1 MKYNITYKNIVDF
14 RKSFKKKRSN
24 KVFKNINTKVD
35 FNKLII
41 DSDVVQR
48 DNKEFTNKID
58 IKTDITNQENSG
70 RCWIFAILNII
81 RLDMIRDYNLPNFEF
96 SENFIYFYDRLE
108 KANFFLNYIADHY
121 NTNIHDIKLIH
132 ILELKT
138 SDGNQWIMFRNLITK
153 YGIIPKNAMADMFHS
168 KNTHDLNNFFNNYL
182 IKASVKIITAL
193 KKNNSQKNKEHL
205 ITSTL
210 NEFYNILV
218 IFLGEP
224 PKQFNWQYS
233 TKKIKNK
240 KKKGEKKNKKGGKKK
255 NRDNE
260 ADADEADAD
269 EADADEADND
279 EAEDDDD
286 DDDDEPG
293 VLYKTNEY
301 VVTHPDLTPLDFFH
315 KFVKYNVDSKIC
327 LINYPCKNIKY
338 YKKYHIEL
346 TPNVIGGKQQE
357 LINVPQVVMF
367 NAIKRA
373 IDDNQAVFCG
383 VDWDKFNTK
392 EYSLLDTK
400 AFNYDDIFGDNIIMD
415 KCNGLQYRQS
425 SQTHAVIIR
434 GYNII
439 KGEIDKFLIEN
450 SHGNNNNFSGKYS
463 MSVDWFNKYLYQIV
477 IDEKYLDKKVVNVE
491 KTKSIMIPFNSPF
504 GSLMV

>member
-24 KVFKNINTKVD
+24 KVFKNINTKVA

-48 DNKEFTNKID
+48 DSKEFTNKID
-58 IKTDITNQENSG
+58 IKSDITNQGNSG

-108 KANFFLNYIADHY
+108 KANFFLNYIAEHY

-132 ILELKT
+132 ILEAKT

-182 IKASVKIITAL
+182 IKTSVKIITSL

-224 PKQFNWQYS
+224 PKQFTWQYS
-233 TKKIKNK
+233 TKKIKK
-240 KKKGEKKNKKGGKKK
+240 KIEKIEKKKGKNKKGGEKEEDD
-255 NRDNE
+255 NDNDNE
-260 ADADEADAD
+260 D
-269 EADADEADND
+269 DND
-279 EAEDDDD
+279 NDDDD
-286 DDDDEPG
+286 DDQED
-293 VLYKTNEY
+293 VMYKTNEY

-346 TPNVIGGKQQE
+346 IPNVIGGKQQE
-357 LINVPQVVMF
+357 LINVPQIIMF

-383 VDWDKFNTK
+383 VDWDKFNTE

-400 AFNYDDIFGDNIIMD
+400 AFNYDDIFGDSIIMD

-434 GYNII
+434 GYNMI
-439 KGEIDKFLIEN
+439 KGEIDKFLVEN
-450 SHGNNNNFSGKYS
+450 SHGNNNNFNGKYT

-477 IDEKYLDKKVVNVE
+477 IDEKYLDKKVVDVE

-504 GSLMV
+504 GSLMI

>member
-1 MKYNITYKNIVDF
+1 
-14 RKSFKKKRSN
+14 
-24 KVFKNINTKVD
+24 
-35 FNKLII
+35 
-41 DSDVVQR
+41 
-48 DNKEFTNKID
+48 
-58 IKTDITNQENSG
+58 
-70 RCWIFAILNII
+70 
-81 RLDMIRDYNLPNFEF
+81 MIREYNLPNFEF

-108 KANFFLNYIADHY
+108 KTNFFLNYIANNY
-121 NTNIHDIKLIH
+121 NKNINDIKLIH
-132 ILELKT
+132 ILESKT

-168 KNTHDLNNFFNNYL
+168 KNTNDLNNFFNNYL

-233 TKKIKNK
+233 TKKIKSKNKSKNKNK
-240 KKKGEKKNKKGGKKK
+240 KKNNNKNKIEVEISEEGENEEGEKKNRKHKKGGDGDNVPDDDK
-255 NRDNE
+255 ND
-260 ADADEADAD
+260 D
-269 EADADEADND
+269 
-279 EAEDDDD
+279 EDDDD
-286 DDDDEPG
+286 DDDDEPDAM
-293 VLYKTNEY
+293 YKTNEY
-301 VVTHPDLTPLDFFH
+301 VVSHPDLTPLTFFH

-367 NAIKRA
+367 NAIKKA

-434 GYNII
+434 GYNMI

-450 SHGNNNNFSGKYS
+450 SHGNNNNFNGKYS

-477 IDEKYLDKKVVNVE
+477 IDEKYLDKKVVDVE
-491 KTKSIMIPFNSPF
+491 KTKS
-504 GSLMV
+504 LMATSCQKAKVGISDGLQLAFMGEVRNKIERVILYSYIVGADVL

>member
-1 MKYNITYKNIVDF
+1 MKHNITYKNIVDF

-24 KVFKNINTKVD
+24 KVFKNINTKVE

-41 DSDVVQR
+41 DSDVIQR
-48 DNKEFTNKID
+48 DTKEFTNKID
-58 IKTDITNQENSG
+58 IKSDITNQENSG

-81 RLDMIRDYNLPNFEF
+81 RLDMIREYNLPNFEF

-132 ILELKT
+132 ILESKT

-153 YGIIPKNAMADMFHS
+153 YGIIPKNAMTDMFHS
-168 KNTHDLNNFFNNYL
+168 KNTDELNNFFNNYL
-182 IKASVKIITAL
+182 IKSSIKIIASL
-193 KKNNSQKNKEHL
+193 KKNNSQKNKEQL

-210 NEFYNILV
+210 SEFYNILV

-224 PKQFNWQYS
+224 PKKFNWQYS
-233 TKKIKNK
+233 TKKIKK
-240 KKKGEKKNKKGGKKK
+240 KKLEKNKKGGKKK
-255 NRDNE
+255 TRDDEADSEDNE
-260 ADADEADAD
+260 ADSEDNEADSED
-269 EADADEADND
+269 QDND
-279 EAEDDDD
+279 N
-286 DDDDEPG
+286 EPEG
-293 VLYKTNEY
+293 VMYKTNEY
-301 VVTHPDLTPLDFFH
+301 VVSHPDLTPLTFFH

-357 LINVPQVVMF
+357 LINVPQIVMF

-434 GYNII
+434 GYNMI

-450 SHGNNNNFSGKYS
+450 SHGNNNNFNGKYS

-477 IDEKYLDKKVVNVE
+477 IDEKYLDKKVVDVE

>member
-1 MKYNITYKNIVDF
+1 MKYNITYKNIHDF

-24 KVFKNINTKVD
+24 KVFKNINTKVE
-35 FNKLII
+35 FKKLII

-48 DNKEFTNKID
+48 DTKEFTNKID
-58 IKTDITNQENSG
+58 IKSDITNQEKSG

-81 RLDMIRDYNLPNFEF
+81 RLDMIREYNLPNFEF

-132 ILELKT
+132 ILESKT

-153 YGIIPKNAMADMFHS
+153 YGIIPKSAMADMFHS
-168 KNTHDLNNFFNNYL
+168 KNTNELNNFFNNYL
-182 IKASVKIITAL
+182 IKTSVKIISSL
-193 KKNNSQKNKEHL
+193 KKNNSQKNKEQL

-210 NEFYNILV
+210 SEFYNILV

-240 KKKGEKKNKKGGKKK
+240 NKNKNKNKKLEGEKGVKGVKGGNKHSG
-255 NRDNE
+255 N
-260 ADADEADAD
+260 
-269 EADADEADND
+269 DND
-279 EAEDDDD
+279 DNDDNGEDDDD
-286 DDDDEPG
+286 DDDDDDDEQG

-425 SQTHAVIIR
+425 TQTHAVIIR

-450 SHGNNNNFSGKYS
+450 SHGNNNNFNGKYS
-463 MSVDWFNKYLYQIV
+463 MSVDWFNKYLYEIV
-477 IDEKYLDKKVVNVE
+477 IDEKYLDKKVVDVE
-491 KTKSIMIPFNSPF
+491 KTKSIMLPFNSPL
-504 GSLMV
+504 GSLMF

>member
-24 KVFKNINTKVD
+24 KVFKNINTKVE

-41 DSDVVQR
+41 DSDVIQR
-48 DNKEFTNKID
+48 DSKEFTNKID
-58 IKTDITNQENSG
+58 IKSDITNQENSG

-81 RLDMIRDYNLPNFEF
+81 RLDMIREYNLSNFEF

-132 ILELKT
+132 ILESKT

-168 KNTHDLNNFFNNYL
+168 KNTNELNHFFNNYL
-182 IKASVKIITAL
+182 IKSSVKIITAL
-193 KKNNSQKNKEHL
+193 KKNNSQKNKEQL

-210 NEFYNILV
+210 SEFYNILV

-233 TKKIKNK
+233 TKKIKK
-240 KKKGEKKNKKGGKKK
+240 KLKKEKKGGKKK
-255 NRDNE
+255 SS
-260 ADADEADAD
+260 DEAD
-269 EADADEADND
+269 DND
-279 EAEDDDD
+279 DA
-286 DDDDEPG
+286 DDEPEG
-293 VLYKTNEY
+293 VMYKTNEY
-301 VVTHPDLTPLDFFH
+301 VVSHPDLTPLTFFH
-315 KFVKYNVDSKIC
+315 KFVKYNVDNKIC

-425 SQTHAVIIR
+425 TQTHAVIIR

-450 SHGNNNNFSGKYS
+450 SHGNNNNFNGKYS

-477 IDEKYLDKKVVNVE
+477 IDKKYLDKKVVDVE
-491 KTKSIMIPFNSPF
+491 KTKSIMLPFNSPF
-504 GSLMV
+504 GSLMF

>member
-1 MKYNITYKNIVDF
+1 MKGV
-14 RKSFKKKRSN
+14 
-24 KVFKNINTKVD
+24 
-35 FNKLII
+35 
-41 DSDVVQR
+41 
-48 DNKEFTNKID
+48 
-58 IKTDITNQENSG
+58 
-70 RCWIFAILNII
+70 
-81 RLDMIRDYNLPNFEF
+81 
-96 SENFIYFYDRLE
+96 
-108 KANFFLNYIADHY
+108 
-121 NTNIHDIKLIH
+121 
-132 ILELKT
+132 
-138 SDGNQWIMFRNLITK
+138 
-153 YGIIPKNAMADMFHS
+153 
-168 KNTHDLNNFFNNYL
+168 
-182 IKASVKIITAL
+182 
-193 KKNNSQKNKEHL
+193 
-205 ITSTL
+205 
-210 NEFYNILV
+210 
-218 IFLGEP
+218 
-224 PKQFNWQYS
+224 
-233 TKKIKNK
+233 
-240 KKKGEKKNKKGGKKK
+240 KGGNKHSG
-255 NRDNE
+255 N
-260 ADADEADAD
+260 
-269 EADADEADND
+269 DND
-279 EAEDDDD
+279 NNDNNGEDDDD
-286 DDDDEPG
+286 DDDDDDDEQG

-450 SHGNNNNFSGKYS
+450 SHGNNNNFNGKYS
-463 MSVDWFNKYLYQIV
+463 MSVDWFNKYLYEIV
-477 IDEKYLDKKVVNVE
+477 IDEKYLDKKVVDVE
-491 KTKSIMIPFNSPF
+491 KTKSIMLPFNSPL
-504 GSLMV
+504 GSLMF

>member
-1 MKYNITYKNIVDF
+1 MKHNITYKNIVDF

-24 KVFKNINTKVD
+24 KVFKNINTKVE

-41 DSDVVQR
+41 DSDVIQR
-48 DNKEFTNKID
+48 DTKEFTNKID
-58 IKTDITNQENSG
+58 IKSDITNQENSG

-81 RLDMIRDYNLPNFEF
+81 RLDMIREYNLPNFEF

-132 ILELKT
+132 ILESKT

-153 YGIIPKNAMADMFHS
+153 YGIIPKNAMTDMFHS
-168 KNTHDLNNFFNNYL
+168 KNTDELNNFFNNYL
-182 IKASVKIITAL
+182 IKSSIKIIASL
-193 KKNNSQKNKEHL
+193 KKNNSQKNKEQL

-210 NEFYNILV
+210 SEFYNILV

-233 TKKIKNK
+233 TKKIKK
-240 KKKGEKKNKKGGKKK
+240 KKLEKNKKGGKKK
-255 NRDNE
+255 TRDDEADSEDNE
-260 ADADEADAD
+260 ADSEDNEADSED
-269 EADADEADND
+269 QDND
-279 EAEDDDD
+279 N
-286 DDDDEPG
+286 EPEG
-293 VLYKTNEY
+293 VMYKTNEY
-301 VVTHPDLTPLDFFH
+301 VVSHPDLTPLTFFH

-357 LINVPQVVMF
+357 LINVPQIVMF

-434 GYNII
+434 GYNMI

-450 SHGNNNNFSGKYS
+450 SHGNNNNFNGKYS

-477 IDEKYLDKKVVNVE
+477 IDEKYLDKKVVDVE